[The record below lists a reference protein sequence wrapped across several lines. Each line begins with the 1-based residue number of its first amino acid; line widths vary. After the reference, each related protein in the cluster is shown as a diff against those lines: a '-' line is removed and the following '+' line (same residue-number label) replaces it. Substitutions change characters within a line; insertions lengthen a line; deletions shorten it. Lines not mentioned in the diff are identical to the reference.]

1 MKSDDE
7 VEISIAEAVD
17 YLRINNTFSE
27 ALEEVV
33 RRKLAVSAAA
43 QLGLAPTVE
52 ELREAAGIF
61 CASRGLF
68 TSDDMERWM
77 QDIGI
82 TPEIFESYVKTSI
95 MVSKFKDYLEQKAAK
110 STFFSD
116 DIITERLRDLIFSR
130 WFEEIIHK
138 N

>member
-7 VEISIAEAVD
+7 VEISIAEVVD

-33 RRKLAVSAAA
+33 RRKLAVLAAA
-43 QLGLAPTVE
+43 QLGLAPTDG
-52 ELREAAGIF
+52 ELLEAAGIF
-61 CASRGLF
+61 RASRGNF
-68 TSDDMERWM
+68 SPEDMERWM
-77 QDIGI
+77 QDNGI
-82 TPEIFESYVKTSI
+82 TPEVFESYLKTSI

-110 STFFSD
+110 TTFFSD

-130 WFEEIIHK
+130 WFEEMIHK